1 MIEKGAIVMPLPL
14 YFDPT
19 MVILIPAILLAT
31 YAQIRVQSTFSRYSK
46 IQARSGLTGA
56 EVARRLLDANH
67 LYDIPVEL
75 TSGRLS
81 DHYDPRKKV
90 LRLSPDVYHSSS
102 LAALGVAAH
111 EVGHV
116 LQDELGYVPFNMR
129 MAIVPLATIGSQL
142 AFPLLFIG
150 LLLRNQVLAEI
161 GVYAFGL
168 AVLFQ
173 LITLPVEY
181 NASRRAIKELSAGG
195 YIASDEIRPTKK
207 VLNAAALT
215 YVAATLMAIMQLLR
229 LMLISGMFG
238 RGRDD

>member
-1 MIEKGAIVMPLPL
+1 MPLPL

-46 IQARSGLTGA
+46 IKARSGLTGA

-102 LAALGVAAH
+102 LAALGVVAH

-129 MAIVPLATIGSQL
+129 MAIVPLATID
-142 AFPLLFIG
+142 PN
-150 LLLRNQVLAEI
+150 LRFHCYL
-161 GVYAFGL
+161 
-168 AVLFQ
+168 
-173 LITLPVEY
+173 
-181 NASRRAIKELSAGG
+181 
-195 YIASDEIRPTKK
+195 
-207 VLNAAALT
+207 
-215 YVAATLMAIMQLLR
+215 
-229 LMLISGMFG
+229 
-238 RGRDD
+238 

>member
-1 MIEKGAIVMPLPL
+1 MFFPSY

-19 MVILIPAILLAT
+19 MVILIPAIILAT
-31 YAQIRVQSTFSRYSK
+31 YAQIKVQSTFSRYSK
-46 IQARSGLTGA
+46 VGARSGLTGA
-56 EVARRLLDANH
+56 QVARRLLDANH
-67 LYDIPVEL
+67 LYDIPIEL
-75 TSGRLS
+75 TTGMLS

-90 LRLSPDVYHSSS
+90 LRLSPDVYHSNS

-116 LQDELGYVPFNMR
+116 LQDELGYIPFNIR

-150 LLLRNQVLAEI
+150 LIFQLPALAEI

-173 LITLPVEY
+173 LVTLPVEY
-181 NASRRAIKELSAGG
+181 NASRRAIEGLAAGG
-195 YIASDEIRPTKK
+195 YIQNDEIRPTSK
-207 VLNAAALT
+207 VLRAAALT
-215 YVAATLMAIMQLLR
+215 YVAATLMAIMQLFR
-229 LMLISGMFG
+229 LMLISGMFS